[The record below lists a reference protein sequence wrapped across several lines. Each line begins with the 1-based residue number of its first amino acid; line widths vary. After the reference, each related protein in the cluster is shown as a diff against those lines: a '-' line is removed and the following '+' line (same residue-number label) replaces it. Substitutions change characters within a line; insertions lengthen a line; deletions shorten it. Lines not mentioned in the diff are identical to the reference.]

1 MPGEKESWEVL
12 EDTNAEHLRAEG
24 SRLVDAPGLQR
35 EGMAGT
41 QGLARFEITSGE
53 IMKKADVIPIIKN

>member
-1 MPGEKESWEVL
+1 MPGEEQSWGVL
-12 EDTNAEHLRAEG
+12 EGANAEHLRAEG
-24 SRLVDAPGLQR
+24 SHLVDAPGLQR

-53 IMKKADVIPIIKN
+53 IMEKLM

>member
-1 MPGEKESWEVL
+1 MRGCLEKKKVL

-24 SRLVDAPGLQR
+24 SRLVDTPGLQR

-53 IMKKADVIPIIKN
+53 IMKKLM

>member
-1 MPGEKESWEVL
+1 MRGCLEKKKAGEVL

-53 IMKKADVIPIIKN
+53 IMKKLM